1 MTHVTLNGVKIHCLT
16 MDAAVCAGLELL
28 EEDSTHWCFTPN
40 PKLLTLAARD
50 EGLRDILNR
59 AHLSLA
65 DGVGVVLAARLTGQ
79 RRISRCPGA
88 DYALALAQAAGARH
102 KRIFLLGGTPGVAEA
117 AGERLL
123 AQCPGLILTGTLDGF
138 SSDLSLAAEKIR
150 AANADLVFVCLGC
163 PRQEKWIARY
173 GGETGAKLLLG
184 LGGTLDVLAGQVR
197 RAPVRWQRL
206 GLEWLWR
213 GLCQPRRLTEWWR
226 LPLFLFQALHEPK
239 EEDACG
245 RKIDRP

>member
-50 EGLRDILNR
+50 EGLRGILNG

-79 RRISRCPGA
+79 GDLPRCPGA
-88 DYALALAQAAGARH
+88 DYALALAKAAGARH
-102 KRIFLLGGTPGVAEA
+102 KRIFLLGGAPGVAEA

-123 AQCPGLILTGTLDGF
+123 AQCPGLILAGALDGY
-138 SSDLSLAAEKIR
+138 SSDLSQVAEIIR
-150 AANADLVFVCLGC
+150 AADADLVFVCLGC
-163 PRQEKWIARY
+163 PVQEKWIARY
-173 GGETGAKLLLG
+173 GDETGAKLLLG
-184 LGGTLDVLAGQVR
+184 LGGTLDVLAGRVK

-245 RKIDRP
+245 RKTDCP